1 MLRSLILASV
11 AATLAATPAKAQISD
26 FYELRFTGTVTQ
38 AGNDV
43 ITARNPDGS
52 TTTLTGDQIPQYRY
66 GPGDAMELTFIIDKN
81 QPVFS
86 NPACGNRFAVTF
98 NPGGTPCVA
107 EIGSVRTPFGEVGMG
122 GVGGDSFPRVLG
134 MDVLRDANGNLTVD
148 LPTGSYTMRYVGVN
162 PYFYTSATGTLS
174 GPTSEPCVNAFDCL
188 AGVITGTLTG
198 WSTNIPIAGDFG
210 LVRPGFDV
218 GYDAGTAGTFQVS
231 GQFGGSSGNPTDV
244 PAPGVMVLFALGA
257 GAVVARR
264 RRRLT

>member
-1 MLRSLILASV
+1 MARILILAT
-11 AATLAATPAKAQISD
+11 AAAALMATPAMAQSSD

-38 AGNDV
+38 SGNDA

-66 GPGDAMELTFIIDKN
+66 GPGDAMELTFVIDKN

-86 NPACGNRFAVTF
+86 NPACSNRFAITF
-98 NPGGTPCVA
+98 NPGSGSCVA
-107 EIGSVRTPFGEVGMG
+107 EISQVRTPFGQVGMG
-122 GVGGDSFPRVLG
+122 GTGGDSFPSVVG

-162 PYFYTSATGTLS
+162 PYFYTSATGSLS
-174 GPTSEPCVNAFDCL
+174 GPTSEPCVSAFDCL
-188 AGVITGTLTG
+188 AGIITGTLNG

-218 GYDAGTAGTFQVS
+218 GYDAGSAGPLQVS
-231 GQFGGSSGNPTDV
+231 GSFAGSSGNPTDV
-244 PAPGVMVLFALGA
+244 PAPGALLLFAG
-257 GAVVARR
+257 GAVVIARR
-264 RRRLT
+264 RQSRTA